1 MSRFTRILLSV
12 LSGLLLAP
20 AYFQWGTGFIMFI
33 ALIPLLMVEEDH
45 YQRRA
50 KNRTASLT
58 WYAVITFMLF
68 TALTVWWV
76 KNAVAV
82 GIIAALIV
90 NTAFMTVPFML
101 FHYVKRHTG
110 PRLGYL
116 SLVTLWLA
124 FELLFLNVQVNFPW
138 IIFGNAFAND
148 IRFIQWY
155 EVTGTLGGSL
165 WVVIM
170 NILIFR
176 VIQGLRKKFSFRANR
191 GRISWAFGFLL
202 VPMVLSL
209 VRYATYE
216 EDYRPY
222 EIVVLQ
228 PNIDPYMKFIDMPQ
242 DEQTAYL
249 LKEARSHVTGSTDYV
264 VGPETFISG
273 YTWHHTMDQNPEI
286 KKLYGLVKE
295 YPQVKF
301 VIGAM
306 TAKRYEPGD
315 SLSKTAKAVQDSS
328 YFYDTYNSALQL
340 DRSGNIQMYHKSL
353 LVTGA
358 EWMPSFNRSSFIRK
372 ITVKLG
378 GITRSHGTQEERGV
392 FVSPQDGLKVAP
404 VICWESVFGE
414 YVTRYVGEK
423 GANLIFIITNDG
435 WWKDTPGHKQH
446 NSFARLRAIE
456 TRRSIARSANTGI
469 SSMIDQRGVELQR
482 LGWWER
488 GALKGTLNASNHI
501 TFYVKHGD
509 YLARIAA
516 FLSVLLVLYAFVRKR
531 ALNEKPVKPA
541 AGKRS
546 SSEKPAKSNTGRQAL
561 SKKPVKSKSG
571 SSPLSKKKPNNRK

>member
-1 MSRFTRILLSV
+1 MSRITRIFLSV
-12 LSGLLLAP
+12 FSGVLLAP

-50 KNRTASLT
+50 KNKTTSLT
-58 WYAVITFMLF
+58 WYVVLTFMLF

-76 KNAVAV
+76 KHAVAI

-90 NTAFMTVPFML
+90 NTAFMTVPFMF

-116 SLVTLWLA
+116 SLITLWLA

-148 IRFIQWY
+148 VKFIQWY

-165 WVVIM
+165 WVLVM
-170 NILIFR
+170 NILLFR
-176 VIQGLRKKFSFRANR
+176 LIQGFRKRFTFRANR
-191 GRISWAFGFLL
+191 GRISWVFGFLL
-202 VPMVLSL
+202 VPVIISL
-209 VRYATYE
+209 VRYHTYE
-216 EDYRPY
+216 EEYRPY

-242 DEQTAYL
+242 AEQTVYL
-249 LKEARSHVTGSTDYV
+249 LEEARSLVTESTDYV
-264 VGPETFISG
+264 VGPETFINNSV
-273 YTWHHTMDQNPEI
+273 WHHTMHRHPEI
-286 KKLYGLVKE
+286 NKLYGLIEE
-295 YPQVKF
+295 YPNVKF

-306 TAKRYEPGD
+306 TYKRYAPGD
-315 SLSKTAKAVQDSS
+315 SLSKTAKPVGDST
-328 YFYDTYNSALQL
+328 YFFDSYNSALQL
-340 DRSGNIQMYHKSL
+340 DLTRQIQMYHKSL

-372 ITVKLG
+372 ITVDLG

-404 VICWESVFGE
+404 VICWESIFGE
-414 YVTRYVGEK
+414 YVTEYVGEK

-435 WWKDTPGHKQH
+435 WWRNTPGHKQH

-469 SSMIDQRGVELQR
+469 SSLIDQRGVELQR
-482 LGWWER
+482 IGWWER
-488 GALKGTLNASNHI
+488 DAMKGTLNANDHI

-509 YLARIAA
+509 FLARIAA
-516 FLSVLLVLYAFVRKR
+516 FMSVLLVLYAFVRKR
-531 ALNEKPVKPA
+531 ALNEQPRKTP
-541 AGKRS
+541 
-546 SSEKPAKSNTGRQAL
+546 
-561 SKKPVKSKSG
+561 KSK
-571 SSPLSKKKPNNRK
+571 

>member
-1 MSRFTRILLSV
+1 
-12 LSGLLLAP
+12 
-20 AYFQWGTGFIMFI
+20 MFI

-50 KNRTASLT
+50 QNKTTSLT
-58 WYAVITFMLF
+58 WYVVITFMLF

-76 KNAVAV
+76 RYAVAI

-90 NTAFMTVPFML
+90 NTTFMTVPFLL

-116 SLVTLWLA
+116 SLITLWLA
-124 FELLFLNVQVNFPW
+124 FEFLFLNVQVNFPW

-148 IRFIQWY
+148 VKFIQWY

-165 WVVIM
+165 WVLVM
-170 NILIFR
+170 NILLFR
-176 VIQGLRKKFSFRANR
+176 LMQGLRKKFTFRANR
-191 GRISWAFGFLL
+191 GRISWVFGFLL
-202 VPMVLSL
+202 VPVIISL
-209 VRYATYE
+209 VRYHTYE
-216 EDYRPY
+216 EEYRPY

-242 DEQTAYL
+242 EEQTAYL
-249 LKEARSHVTGSTDYV
+249 LEEARSLVTASTDYV
-264 VGPETFISG
+264 VGPETFISNSV
-273 YTWHHTMDQNPEI
+273 WHHTMNRHPEI
-286 KKLYGLVKE
+286 NKLYELIEE
-295 YPQVKF
+295 YPDVKF

-306 TAKRYEPGD
+306 TYKRYEPGD
-315 SLSKTAKAVQDSS
+315 SLSETAKPVGDSS
-328 YFYDTYNSALQL
+328 YFFDSYNSALQL
-340 DRSGNIQMYHKSL
+340 DRTGQIQMYHKSL

-372 ITVKLG
+372 ITVDLG

-404 VICWESVFGE
+404 VICWESIFGE
-414 YVTRYVGEK
+414 YVTEYVGKK

-435 WWKDTPGHKQH
+435 WWRNTPGHKQH

-469 SSMIDQRGVELQR
+469 SSLIDQRGVELQR
-482 LGWWER
+482 IGWWER
-488 GALKGTLNASNHI
+488 DAMKGTLNANDHL

-509 YLARIAA
+509 FLARIAA
-516 FLSVLLVLYAFVRKR
+516 FLSVLLVLYAFVRKH
-531 ALNEKPVKPA
+531 ALNEKPRKTRKP
-541 AGKRS
+541 K
-546 SSEKPAKSNTGRQAL
+546 
-561 SKKPVKSKSG
+561 KSK
-571 SSPLSKKKPNNRK
+571 